1 MQAWEQ
7 ESIVPN
13 NSQKAFVVTDDLKG
27 HPVSTACHKDNP
39 HLPSFSLSA
48 DSQLQAGL
56 RASGKFK
63 RLL

>member
-27 HPVSTACHKDNP
+27 HPVSTACHKDNLIY
-39 HLPSFSLSA
+39 LPSLY
-48 DSQLQAGL
+48 LL
-56 RASGKFK
+56 IASCKQD
-63 RLL
+63 